1 VADPL
6 LSLFVS
12 ALIFRS
18 AWALTRESAD
28 VLLESVPAGF
38 DVARVESELIGH
50 VPGLIGMHHVHVWSM
65 TGERLTVTLH
75 ANLAPGT
82 EHREAIGAIHTRLA
96 ERLNVEHTTVQIE
109 EEGPCETP
117 PCGPSP

>member
-1 VADPL
+1 M
-6 LSLFVS
+6 
-12 ALIFRS
+12 
-18 AWALTRESAD
+18 
-28 VLLESVPAGF
+28 
-38 DVARVESELIGH
+38 GH
-50 VPGLIGMHHVHVWSM
+50 VRGLIGIHHVHVSSM

-82 EHREAIGAIHTRLA
+82 EHRDSIVAIHARLA

-117 PCGPSP
+117 TCGPPR